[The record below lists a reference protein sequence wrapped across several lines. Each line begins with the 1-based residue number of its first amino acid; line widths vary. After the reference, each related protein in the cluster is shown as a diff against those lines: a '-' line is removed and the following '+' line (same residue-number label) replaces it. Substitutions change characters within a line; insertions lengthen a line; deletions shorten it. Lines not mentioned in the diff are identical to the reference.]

1 MGQKQTRHVG
11 GRLSQED
18 LARLQRRFTRLSGG
32 SDRVAIRQIQGMV
45 ELGANPFIPR
55 GLTAHIGK
63 PIKSVRMFQMFDR
76 DKDGLLSLEEFTE
89 ALQLFG
95 RLEDEE
101 EQYKFAFRIYDVDE
115 DGLISSQEL
124 FHTLEGLVGV
134 HYTETQLEQ
143 IVLNTMAEFD
153 LDGDN
158 SLNLEEFKMLLS
170 SNDLQSKFALSL

>member
-1 MGQKQTRHVG
+1 MGHKQTRHVG
-11 GRLSQED
+11 GRLSHDD

-32 SDRVAIRQIQGMV
+32 SGRVSIGQIQGMV

-55 GLTAHIGK
+55 
-63 PIKSVRMFQMFDR
+63 MFQMFDK
-76 DKDGLLSLEEFTE
+76 DKDGLLSLEEFTQ
-89 ALQLFG
+89 ALELFG
-95 RLEDEE
+95 RLEDVE
-101 EQYKFAFRIYDVDE
+101 EQYKFAFQIYDVDE

-124 FHTLEGLVGV
+124 YHTLQGLVGV
-134 HYTETQLEQ
+134 HYTEAQLEQ